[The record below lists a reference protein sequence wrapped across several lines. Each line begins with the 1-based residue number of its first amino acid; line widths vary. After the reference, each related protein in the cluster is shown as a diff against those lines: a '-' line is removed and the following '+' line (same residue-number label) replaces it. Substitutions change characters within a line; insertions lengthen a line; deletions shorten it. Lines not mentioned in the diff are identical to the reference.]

1 MLQNTASERAVLAGL
16 CKYGADA
23 LIDISPIITS
33 ECFTNPLNQVIY
45 KCVEHSLSE
54 NEGTDFASILAS
66 AKTLNLN
73 EYLDKSDGLQ
83 HLDAILNTPIRLENV
98 TGHAGTI
105 RKLSITRELQTTT
118 QEIFKK
124 LEEVTGD
131 EPLSE
136 IISIAEQPIQDLAF
150 TLAKD
155 DDSNPQLLGEDIHEF
170 LDSLKENPTE
180 MAGIS
185 SGFIDYDIAIGGGFR
200 PGCVDVVGARYKVGK
215 SIFCDAVAV
224 NVCKRGIP
232 VLVLDTEMSKKDH
245 DVRIVSSL
253 SGVLQDDIITGQFSG
268 DKEMKVRQAA
278 DELKAMPYHYI
289 NIAGKKIGD
298 TLSIARRW
306 IHRHVGFNDQDQ
318 VNDCLI
324 IYDYFKLGDGD
335 ALGDHM
341 KEYQALGFQMI
352 KVHDFAVKYQV
363 PFLTFAQLNKEG
375 ITKDTSDSIG
385 GSDRIG
391 QYATSISLL
400 KTKSQEEIDSDGVG
414 AGNRKLIVADARHGH
429 GSDGDYV
436 CMQLDG
442 AIARLRS
449 LGKRNTIVD
458 GTDTTAALP
467 EGSESNGETKSY
479 GDCGASGS

>member
-83 HLDAILNTPIRLENV
+83 HLDAILNTPIRLDNV
-98 TGHAGTI
+98 VGHAGTI

-124 LEEVTGD
+124 LDDVTGD

-150 TLAKD
+150 NLAKD
-155 DDSNPQLLGEDIHEF
+155 EDSNPQLMGGDVLEYVESVI
-170 LDSLKENPTE
+170 ENPTE
-180 MAGIS
+180 MAGLS
-185 SGFIDYDIAIGGGFR
+185 SGFIDYDEALGGGFR
-200 PGCVDVVGARYKVGK
+200 PGCVDVVGARFKVGK
-215 SIFCDAVAV
+215 SIFCDAVAL
-224 NVCKRGIP
+224 NVSKRGIP
-232 VLVLDTEMSKKDH
+232 VLVLDTEMSMTDH
-245 DVRIVSSL
+245 YNRILANL
-253 SGVLQDDIITGQFSG
+253 SGVDQNKIATGNLDDIQKT
-268 DKEMKVRQAA
+268 KVIDAA
-278 DELKAMPYHYI
+278 KQLESLPYHYI
-289 NIAGKKIGD
+289 NIAGRKISD

-318 VNDCLI
+318 VNECLI

-352 KVHDFAVKYQV
+352 KVHDFALKYQV
-363 PFLTFAQLNKEG
+363 PFLTFCQLNRDG
-375 ITKDTSDSIG
+375 ITKDTSDAVG

-391 QYATSISLL
+391 QYATSVSLFKV
-400 KTKSQEEIDSDGVG
+400 KTEEEIASDGVG
-414 AGNRKLIVADARHGH
+414 AGNRKLIVTDARHGQ
-429 GSDGDYV
+429 GSNGDYV

-442 AIARLRS
+442 SVARLRN
-449 LGKRNTIVD
+449 LGKRNDLID
-458 GTDTTAALP
+458 GTSTTDSLP
-467 EGSESNGETKSY
+467 EGSESHGEAKSY
-479 GDCGASGS
+479 RDCGASGS